1 MINGSVCPPLRGL
14 LLPPKTCERAPTVT
28 RGRVPPVSPSGGQGT
43 CGRVPVIGRVAA
55 TIVHVLL
62 ELLKDSHAYCVANLP
77 LYSYLKRYVN
87 GWIYVLYAKQFRLAC
102 LIYYSFL
109 IAVGSRVDIS

>member
-28 RGRVPPVSPSGGQGT
+28 RGRVPPVSPLGGQGT

-62 ELLKDSHAYCVANLP
+62 ELLKDSHALLCCRFTIILI
-77 LYSYLKRYVN
+77 LKALR
-87 GWIYVLYAKQFRLAC
+87 
-102 LIYYSFL
+102 
-109 IAVGSRVDIS
+109 